1 MTKITRIRDNELF
14 GSLLAPL
21 CMKTFDEFATALE
34 SLFDPREA
42 QSIARIVFEDC
53 FNLQRSQFAQVTLND
68 TQTARLQSIFSAL
81 QRNEPLQ
88 YILGQADF
96 YGLKFKVD
104 PRVLIPRPE
113 TEELV
118 EWVLDTLNTSSFTT
132 SPRILDIGT
141 GSGCIPITLAKK
153 QPRAE
158 LWGLDVSAAALA
170 LAQENARLNQVQVH
184 WLEADILQEPHWP
197 QHFPNHP
204 AFDIIISNPPYI
216 PEQEQELMP
225 AQVTQFE
232 PHLALFVSDDDP
244 LVFYRQIARFA
255 QQYLRVNGYLFF
267 ECNEY
272 NAKAVLALLVE
283 TGWKQVELREDLS
296 GKERMVRAVFA

>member
-1 MTKITRIRDNELF
+1 
-14 GSLLAPL
+14 
-21 CMKTFDEFATALE
+21 MKTYDEFVIALQ

-53 FNLQRSQFAQVTLND
+53 FQLQRSQFAQATLND
-68 TQTARLQSIFSAL
+68 TQVNRLESIFSAL
-81 QRNEPLQ
+81 QHKEPLQ

-104 PRVLIPRPE
+104 SRVLIPRPE

-118 EWVLDTLNTSSFTT
+118 EWVLETINTPAFSP

-153 QPRAE
+153 LPQAE
-158 LWGLDVSAAALA
+158 LWGLDVSAAALV
-170 LAQENARLNQVQVH
+170 LAQENAQLNQVQVH
-184 WLEADILQEPHWP
+184 WLEVDILQEALWP
-197 QHFPNHP
+197 QHFSSNPT
-204 AFDIIISNPPYI
+204 FDVIISNPPYI
-216 PEQEQELMP
+216 PEREEELMP
-225 AQVTQFE
+225 PQVTQFE

-255 QQYLRVNGYLFF
+255 KQYLRTNGYLFF

-272 NAKAVLALLVE
+272 NASEVAAMLSEMAWEEIVLQ
-283 TGWKQVELREDLS
+283 KDLS
-296 GKERMVRAVFA
+296 GKERMIRALAH

>member
-1 MTKITRIRDNELF
+1 
-14 GSLLAPL
+14 
-21 CMKTFDEFATALE
+21 MKSYDEFATALQ

-53 FNLQRSQFAQVTLND
+53 FQLQRSQFAQATLND
-68 TQTARLQSIFSAL
+68 NQANRLESIFSAL
-81 QRNEPLQ
+81 QRKEPLQ

-118 EWVLDTLNTSSFTT
+118 EWVLETISAPVVST

-153 QPRAE
+153 IPQAE

-170 LAQENARLNQVQVH
+170 LAQENAQLNQVQVH
-184 WLEADILQEPHWP
+184 WLEVDILQEVLWP
-197 QHFPNHP
+197 QHFSNNST
-204 AFDIIISNPPYI
+204 FDAIISNPPYI
-216 PEQEQELMP
+216 PEREQLLMP

-232 PHLALFVSDDDP
+232 PHLALFVSNDDP
-244 LVFYRQIARFA
+244 LIFYRQIACFA
-255 QQYLRVNGYLFF
+255 KQYLRTNGYLFF

-272 NAKAVLALLVE
+272 NASEVATMLSEMAWEEIVLQ
-283 TGWKQVELREDLS
+283 KDLS
-296 GKERMVRAVFA
+296 GKERMIRALAL

>member
-1 MTKITRIRDNELF
+1 
-14 GSLLAPL
+14 
-21 CMKTFDEFATALE
+21 MKTYDEFATALQ

-42 QSIARIVFEDC
+42 HSIARIVFEDS
-53 FNLQRSQFAQVTLND
+53 FQLQRSQFAQATLND
-68 TQTARLQSIFSAL
+68 TQSTRLESIFSAL
-81 QRNEPLQ
+81 QRKEPLQ

-118 EWVLDTLNTSSFTT
+118 EWVLETINTPAFNTS
-132 SPRILDIGT
+132 PCILDIGT

-153 QPRAE
+153 LPRAE

-170 LAQENARLNQVQVH
+170 LAQENAQLNQVQVH
-184 WLEADILQEPHWP
+184 WLEVDILQEALWP
-197 QHFPNHP
+197 KHFSSRPT
-204 AFDIIISNPPYI
+204 FDLIISNPPYI
-216 PEQEQELMP
+216 PEREQVLMP

-232 PHLALFVSDDDP
+232 PHLALFVSDNDP
-244 LVFYRQIARFA
+244 LIFYRQIARFA
-255 QQYLRVNGYLFF
+255 KQHLRTNGYLFF

-272 NAKAVLALLVE
+272 NASEVVTMLSDMVWQEIVLQ
-283 TGWKQVELREDLS
+283 KDLS
-296 GKERMVRAVFA
+296 GKERMIRALAD

>member
-1 MTKITRIRDNELF
+1 
-14 GSLLAPL
+14 
-21 CMKTFDEFATALE
+21 MKSYDEFVLALQQ

-53 FNLQRSQFAQVTLND
+53 FQLQRSQFPEATLND
-68 TQTARLQSIFSAL
+68 AQAIRLQSIFASL
-81 QRNEPLQ
+81 QHQEPLQ

-104 PRVLIPRPE
+104 SRVLIPRPE

-118 EWVLDTLNTSSFTT
+118 EWVLDTIKPPSFST

-153 QPRAE
+153 LPRAE
-158 LWGLDVSAAALA
+158 VWGLDVSPAAIA
-170 LAQENARLNQVQVH
+170 LAQENAQLNQVQVD
-184 WLEADILQEPHWP
+184 WREVDILKEIQWP
-197 QHFPNHP
+197 QHFPKHP
-204 AFDIIISNPPYI
+204 IFDVIISNPPYI
-216 PEQEQELMP
+216 PEREQVLMP

-232 PHLALFVSDDDP
+232 PHLALFVSDEDP

-255 QQYLRVNGYLFF
+255 KQFLNTNGYLFF

-272 NAKAVLALLVE
+272 NAREVAVMLGE
-283 TGWKQVELREDLS
+283 MGWKEVVLQKDLS
-296 GKERMVRAVFA
+296 GKERMIRALVH

>member
-1 MTKITRIRDNELF
+1 MRTY
-14 GSLLAPL
+14 
-21 CMKTFDEFATALE
+21 DEFATALE

-53 FNLQRSQFAQVTLND
+53 FQLQRSQFAQAILND
-68 TQTARLQSIFSAL
+68 TQANHLGSIFSAL
-81 QRNEPLQ
+81 ERREPLQ

-118 EWVLDTLNTSSFTT
+118 EWVLDTLNSSSLSN
-132 SPRILDIGT
+132 SPSILDIGT

-153 QPRAE
+153 LPRAE
-158 LWGLDVSAAALA
+158 LWGLDVSPTALA
-170 LAQENARLNQVQVH
+170 LARENAQLNQVQVH
-184 WLEADILQEPHWP
+184 WLEVDILRESQWP
-197 QHFPNHP
+197 QHFSNHSS
-204 AFDIIISNPPYI
+204 FDVIISNPPYI
-216 PEQEQELMP
+216 PEQEQSLMP
-225 AQVTQFE
+225 TQVTQFE

-244 LVFYRQIARFA
+244 LIFYRQIARFA
-255 QQYLRVNGYLFF
+255 KQFLRANGYLFF

-272 NAKAVLALLVE
+272 NAKAVLTLLAE
-283 TGWKQVELREDLS
+283 TGWKDVELREDLS
-296 GKERMVRAVFA
+296 GKERMVRAVFAQGKFI

>member
-1 MTKITRIRDNELF
+1 
-14 GSLLAPL
+14 
-21 CMKTFDEFATALE
+21 MKSFDEFATALQ

-42 QSIARIVFEDC
+42 HSIARIVFEDC
-53 FNLQRSQFAQVTLND
+53 FNLQRTQFAQTTLND
-68 TQTARLQSIFSAL
+68 SQISRLESIFSAL
-81 QRNEPLQ
+81 QRKEPLQ

-104 PRVLIPRPE
+104 SRVLIPRPE

-118 EWVLDTLNTSSFTT
+118 EWVLETINTSAFGT

-153 QPRAE
+153 QPQAE
-158 LWGLDVSAAALA
+158 LWGLDVSPAALV
-170 LAQENARLNQVQVH
+170 LAQENALLNEVQVN
-184 WLEADILQEPHWP
+184 WLEVDILQEAIWP
-197 QHFPNHP
+197 QHFLNNPT
-204 AFDIIISNPPYI
+204 FDLIISNPPYI
-216 PEQEQELMP
+216 PEREEVLMP

-244 LVFYRQIARFA
+244 LIFYRQIARFA
-255 QQYLRVNGYLFF
+255 QQYLRKNGYLFF

-272 NAKAVLALLVE
+272 NAREVVTMLSEMDWEEIVLQ
-283 TGWKQVELREDLS
+283 KDLS
-296 GKERMVRAVFA
+296 GKERMIRALAD

>member
-1 MTKITRIRDNELF
+1 
-14 GSLLAPL
+14 
-21 CMKTFDEFATALE
+21 MKTYDEFVIALQ

-53 FNLQRSQFAQVTLND
+53 FHLQRTQFAQATLND
-68 TQTARLQSIFSAL
+68 FQISRLESILSAL
-81 QRNEPLQ
+81 HRKEPLQ

-118 EWVLDTLNTSSFTT
+118 EWVLETIKPASFAS

-153 QPRAE
+153 QPQAE
-158 LWGLDVSAAALA
+158 LWGLDVSPAALA
-170 LAQENARLNQVQVH
+170 LAQENAQLNHVQVE
-184 WLEADILQEPHWP
+184 WLEVDILQEALWP
-197 QHFPNHP
+197 QHFLNNPT
-204 AFDIIISNPPYI
+204 FDLIISNPPYI
-216 PEQEQELMP
+216 PEREEVLMP
-225 AQVTQFE
+225 PQVTQYE

-244 LVFYRQIARFA
+244 LIFYRQIARFA
-255 QQYLRVNGYLFF
+255 KQYLRRNGCLFF

-272 NAKAVLALLVE
+272 NARAVV
-283 TGWKQVELREDLS
+283 TMLREMDWEEIVLQKDVS
-296 GKERMVRAVFA
+296 GKERMIRALAH

>member
-1 MTKITRIRDNELF
+1 
-14 GSLLAPL
+14 
-21 CMKTFDEFATALE
+21 MKSYDEFATALH

-53 FNLQRSQFAQVTLND
+53 FQLQRSQFAQAILND
-68 TQTARLQSIFSAL
+68 AQTIRLQSIFSAL

-118 EWVLDTLNTSSFTT
+118 EWILETISPPALTT

-158 LWGLDVSAAALA
+158 LWGLDVSPTALA
-170 LAQENARLNQVQVH
+170 LAQENAQLNQVQVH
-184 WLEADILQEPHWP
+184 WLEVDVLQEPLWP
-197 QHFPNHP
+197 QHFPNHLT
-204 AFDIIISNPPYI
+204 FDIIISNPPYI
-216 PEQEQELMP
+216 PEQEQALMP

-232 PHLALFVSDDDP
+232 PHLALFVADDDP
-244 LVFYRQIARFA
+244 LVFYHQIARFA
-255 QQYLRVNGYLFF
+255 QQYLCANGYLFF

-272 NAKAVLALLVE
+272 NAKAVVALLVE
-283 TGWKQVELREDLS
+283 TGWKQVELRKDLS

>member
-1 MTKITRIRDNELF
+1 
-14 GSLLAPL
+14 
-21 CMKTFDEFATALE
+21 MKSYDEFATALE

-53 FNLQRSQFAQVTLND
+53 FQLQRSQFAQATLND
-68 TQTARLQSIFSAL
+68 TQANRLESIFSAL
-81 QRNEPLQ
+81 QRKEPLQ

-118 EWVLDTLNTSSFTT
+118 EWVLETISSPVVST

-153 QPRAE
+153 IPQAE

-170 LAQENARLNQVQVH
+170 LAQENAQLNQVQVH
-184 WLEADILQEPHWP
+184 WLEVDILQEVLWP
-197 QHFPNHP
+197 QHFSNKST
-204 AFDIIISNPPYI
+204 FDAIISNPPYI
-216 PEQEQELMP
+216 PEREQLLMP

-232 PHLALFVSDDDP
+232 PHLALFVSNDDP
-244 LVFYRQIARFA
+244 LIFYRQIAHFA
-255 QQYLRVNGYLFF
+255 KQYLRTNGYLFF

-272 NAKAVLALLVE
+272 NASEVATMLSEMAWEEIVLQ
-283 TGWKQVELREDLS
+283 KDLS
-296 GKERMVRAVFA
+296 GKERMIRALAL

>member
-1 MTKITRIRDNELF
+1 MYSMN
-14 GSLLAPL
+14 
-21 CMKTFDEFATALE
+21 TFDEFVIALQQ

-53 FNLQRSQFAQVTLND
+53 FQLQRSQFAQATLND
-68 TQTARLQSIFSAL
+68 TQASHLESIFSAL
-81 QRNEPLQ
+81 QRKEPLQ

-118 EWVLDTLNTSSFTT
+118 EWVLETIKTPSFNTS
-132 SPRILDIGT
+132 PCILDIGT

-153 QPRAE
+153 LLGAE
-158 LWGLDVSAAALA
+158 LWGLDVSSAALE
-170 LAQENARLNQVQVH
+170 LAQENAELNRAQVH
-184 WLEADILQEPHWP
+184 WLEVDILQE
-197 QHFPNHP
+197 
-204 AFDIIISNPPYI
+204 AFWTKIRPTFDVIISNPPYI
-216 PEQEQELMP
+216 PEREEALMP
-225 AQVTQFE
+225 PQVTEFE

-244 LVFYRQIARFA
+244 LIFYRQIARFA
-255 QQYLRVNGYLFF
+255 KQYLRPNGYLFF

-272 NAKAVLALLVE
+272 NASEVVTMLSEMDWKEIVLQ
-283 TGWKQVELREDLS
+283 KDLS
-296 GKERMVRAVFA
+296 GKERMIRALLY

>member
-1 MTKITRIRDNELF
+1 MTKMIKVWDDELF
-14 GSLLAPL
+14 GSYLALPT
-21 CMKTFDEFATALE
+21 MKTFDEFATALQ

-53 FNLQRSQFAQVTLND
+53 FQFQRSQFAQATLND
-68 TQTARLQSIFSAL
+68 SQATRLQSIFSAL

-118 EWVLDTLNTSSFTT
+118 EWILETINTPALTS

-170 LAQENARLNQVQVH
+170 LAQENAELNQVQVH
-184 WLEADILQEPHWP
+184 WLEVDILQETLWP
-197 QHFPNHP
+197 QHFPNQP
-204 AFDIIISNPPYI
+204 TFDIIISNPPYI
-216 PEQEQELMP
+216 PEQEQALMP
-225 AQVTQFE
+225 AQVTEFE
-232 PHLALFVSDDDP
+232 PHLALFVADDDP

-255 QQYLRVNGYLFF
+255 QQYLRTNGYLFF

-272 NAKAVLALLVE
+272 NAKAVVALLAE

>member
-1 MTKITRIRDNELF
+1 
-14 GSLLAPL
+14 
-21 CMKTFDEFATALE
+21 MKSYDEFATALH

-53 FNLQRSQFAQVTLND
+53 FNLQRSRFAQAILND
-68 TQTARLQSIFSAL
+68 TQASHLESIFFAL

-118 EWVLDTLNTSSFTT
+118 EWVLETINTPALTT

-158 LWGLDVSAAALA
+158 LWGLDVSAGALR
-170 LAQENARLNQVQVH
+170 LAQENAQLNQVQIH
-184 WLEADILQEPHWP
+184 WREVDILQESHWP
-197 QHFPNHP
+197 QHFAPPP
-204 AFDIIISNPPYI
+204 AFDVIISNPPYI
-216 PEQEQELMP
+216 PEREQSLMP

-232 PHLALFVSDDDP
+232 PHLALFVADDDP
-244 LVFYRQIARFA
+244 LIFYRQIAHFA
-255 QQYLRVNGYLFF
+255 RQYLRANGYLFF

-272 NAKAVLALLVE
+272 NAKAVVALLAE

-296 GKERMVRAVFA
+296 GKERMIRAVFA